1 MEIFKSFLMRNSRI
15 LLIVFL
21 LFLLLG
27 CSKKSSRFPGYSITK
42 TGIHYK
48 LISLGDGSAKPEI
61 LNYLTVNIS
70 YRTIKDSLFFQGL
83 RKFQLTAPRYKG
95 SIEECFMML
104 VLGDSASFY
113 FPADSFFVKTLET
126 SRPRFINKGDL
137 MRADIKM
144 MEIQTEKQYQLEKE
158 AFLNW
163 INDFGDYERVILKQ
177 YMDGEKLSI
186 APTSSGLYYI
196 PIIKKEGKSVAIG
209 DTITVNFEGRF
220 FNSKIFD
227 STKKR
232 NEPFQFVYGQKWQVI
247 EGLEEAIGMMKEGE
261 KSLFIIPSKLA
272 FGEKGSSTG
281 IIPPFTSVI
290 FEVELIEVKK
300 GKG

>member
-1 MEIFKSFLMRNSRI
+1 MRNCRI
-15 LLIVFL
+15 LLIGFL
-21 LFLLLG
+21 FLLLLG
-27 CSKKSSRFPGYSITK
+27 CSKKSSRFPGYSMTE

-61 LNYLTVNIS
+61 LNYITVNIS

-83 RKFQLTAPRYKG
+83 RKFQLTVPRYKG
-95 SIEECFMML
+95 SIEECFLML

-196 PIIKKEGKSVAIG
+196 PIIKKEGKSVAVG

>member
-1 MEIFKSFLMRNSRI
+1 MRRCRT
-15 LLIVFL
+15 LLIVSLF
-21 LFLLLG
+21 FLLLG
-27 CSKKSSRFPGYSITK
+27 CSKKSSRFPGYSITE

-61 LNYLTVNIS
+61 LNYITVNVS
-70 YRTIKDSLFFQGL
+70 YRTVKDSLFFQGL

-95 SIEECFMML
+95 SIEECFLML
-104 VLGDSASFY
+104 VMGDSASFY

-126 SRPRFINKGDL
+126 SRPKFINKGDL

-144 MEIQTEKQYQLEKE
+144 MDIQTEKQYQLEKE

-186 APTSSGLYYI
+186 APSSSGLYYI
-196 PIIKKEGKSVAIG
+196 PVVKKEGKSVAVG
-209 DTITVNFEGRF
+209 DTVTVNFEGRF
-220 FNSKIFD
+220 FNNKIFD

>member
-1 MEIFKSFLMRNSRI
+1 MTE
-15 LLIVFL
+15 
-21 LFLLLG
+21 
-27 CSKKSSRFPGYSITK
+27 

-95 SIEECFMML
+95 SIEECFLML

-186 APTSSGLYYI
+186 APTSSGLFYI

>member
-1 MEIFKSFLMRNSRI
+1 MRIRNLLSFVI
-15 LLIVFL
+15 LLLIL
-21 LFLLLG
+21 IG
-27 CSKKSSRFPGYSITK
+27 CSNKSSKFSGFSVTDS
-42 TGIHYK
+42 GIHYK
-48 LISLGDGSAKPEI
+48 LISLGDGSIKPQASNFI
-61 LNYLTVNIS
+61 TVNIA
-70 YRTIKDSLFFQGL
+70 YRTIKDSIFFQGL
-83 RKFQLTAPRYKG
+83 RKFQLTTSNYSG
-95 SIEECFMML
+95 SIDECFIML
-104 VLGDSASFY
+104 SLGDSAAFN
-113 FPADSFFVKTLET
+113 FPADSFFSRTLET
-126 SRPRFINKGDL
+126 SLPKFINKGDF
-137 MRADIKM
+137 MRVDIKM
-144 MEIQTEKQYQLEKE
+144 LEIQTEKQYQLEKE
-158 AFLNW
+158 AFLHW
-163 INDFGDYERVILKQ
+163 INDFGEYEKVILKQ

-196 PIIKKEGKSVAIG
+196 PVIKTNGKDVTIG

-261 KSLFIIPSKLA
+261 RSLFIIPSRLA
-272 FGEKGSSTG
+272 FGEQGSSTG
-281 IIPPFTSVI
+281 IIPPFTSVV

>member
-1 MEIFKSFLMRNSRI
+1 MRNCRI

-21 LFLLLG
+21 LLLLLG
-27 CSKKSSRFPGYSITK
+27 CSKKSSRFPGYSMTE

-95 SIEECFMML
+95 SIEECFLML

-196 PIIKKEGKSVAIG
+196 PITKKEGKSVAIG